1 MVYVGFV
8 RRTKL
13 IEARKAAGKNQEDVA
28 EDLDVH
34 RTQVSQWETGE
45 ATPHPDKRG
54 AYADSIGISLSELHS
69 YLSSLPATENETPI
83 ALKIA
88 LAVEQAATEARSH
101 VLNVVN
107 GLLQTPDYAGAIARA
122 VGTTSTS
129 EEYVQQNIDQRAQ
142 RQQRVYNGDVQLYVV
157 QPEGSLRSRLGEN
170 KIMAAQM
177 WHLAEMATR
186 PNVTIQVVPFDVGQY
201 EAQRIG
207 TFTLNVL
214 PFGSGAPT
222 VDLHAYGGTQL
233 IDDTDEAAYFQDAFD
248 HACRVALSP
257 KASVQ
262 FIEELAREWE
272 TKT

>member
-13 IEARKAAGKNQEDVA
+13 IQARKAAGKSQEQVA
-28 EDLDVH
+28 KDLEVH
-34 RTQVSQWETGE
+34 RTQVSQWESGT
-45 ATPHPDKRG
+45 ATPHPRQRG
-54 AYADSIGISLSELHS
+54 AYAEAISLSLSELHS
-69 YLSSLPATENETPI
+69 YLSSLPAAENETPI

-122 VGTTSTS
+122 VGTNTTS

-142 RQQRVYNGDVQLYVV
+142 RQQRVHNGDVRLYVV
-157 QPEGSLRSRLGEN
+157 QPEASLRSRLGN
-170 KIMAAQM
+170 NQIMATQM
-177 WHLAEMATR
+177 RHLAEMATR
-186 PNVTIQVVPFDVGQY
+186 PNVTIQVVPFDIGQY

-233 IDDTDEAAYFQDAFD
+233 IDDTDEATYFQDAFD
-248 HACRVALSP
+248 HACRLALSP
-257 KASVQ
+257 TASIE
-262 FIEELAREWE
+262 FIEELSKEWE
-272 TKT
+272 TRT